1 MVTNTT
7 LDRVCPSQ
15 GSHNNVDLKNPAR
28 FSVDEHNKKEN
39 VMVEFVRVV
48 KSSKQVVA
56 GMLHHLTVE
65 ANDSERCSWTNIVSC
80 VHKQSCSSWCYNH
93 AVKTIQQRSN
103 SLLPY
108 ELIEFV
114 HANAEVNKNNG
125 RKHRTSD
132 SSERKE
138 ASTLPIQVERKEASA
153 LPIQVERKKASA
165 LPIQV

>member
-15 GSHNNVDLKNPAR
+15 GSHNNVEIENPTR

-48 KSSKQVVA
+48 KSSKQVES
-56 GMLHHLTVE
+56 GMFHHLTVE
-65 ANDSERCSWTNIVSC
+65 AIDSERCSWTNTED
-80 VHKQSCSSWCYNH
+80 K
-93 AVKTIQQRSN
+93 KK
-103 SLLPY
+103 
-108 ELIEFV
+108 EMK
-114 HANAEVNKNNG
+114 VNKNNG

-153 LPIQVERKKASA
+153 LPIQV
-165 LPIQV
+165 